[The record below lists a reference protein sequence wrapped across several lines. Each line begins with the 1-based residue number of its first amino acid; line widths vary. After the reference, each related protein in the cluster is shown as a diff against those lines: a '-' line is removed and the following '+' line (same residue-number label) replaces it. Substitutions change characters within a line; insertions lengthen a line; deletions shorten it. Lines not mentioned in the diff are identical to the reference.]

1 MYTVIEVGD
10 EMKKKHDLKSKDNLI
25 FFPGMVER
33 LIQDG
38 LTFAEENNHAR
49 AVQCFDEA
57 SKYVELDDMFLSIY
71 IFSLLETRRYE
82 DAREICEDLMDKNSP
97 MYEQIVDLY
106 LTVLLDLKE
115 FSDLDRVLNRLLM
128 DKRFSKERKQNFM
141 QLKEL
146 SEKLATEQASKVSN
160 DVPLAIDKYTLEVFL
175 GLRVEEQEQLLQD
188 SFYHHSMELIEPIIR
203 IAESNKVYPAIQSL
217 ALLALGAIGVE
228 EKVTMEKFGFRQPV
242 NPLAPPIPNAM
253 SRLDSIT
260 SHILSLLDK
269 DPTKFEMTIGM
280 LNNHAYALFPFD
292 WSGYTDEEVAKGYV
306 GFVEQLF
313 GEGHLEPNELHDLIV
328 LLESSAPFS
337 DNV

>member
-1 MYTVIEVGD
+1 
-10 EMKKKHDLKSKDNLI
+10 MKKKHGLKSKDNLI
-25 FFPGMVER
+25 FFPGMVDK

-38 LTFAEENNHAR
+38 LTFAEENNHAK

-82 DAREICEDLMDKNSP
+82 DAREICESLMDKNSP

-106 LTVLLDLKE
+106 LTILLDLKE
-115 FSDLDRVLNRLLM
+115 FNDLDKVLNRLLL

-146 SEKLATEQASKVSN
+146 SEKLATEQAIKVTD
-160 DVPLAIDKYTLEVFL
+160 DVPLQIDKYSLEVFI

-188 SFYHHSMELIEPIIR
+188 SFYHHTRDLIAPIVQ
-203 IAESNKVYPAIQSL
+203 IAQSDRVYPAIQSL

-228 EKVTMEKFGFRQPV
+228 EEVTIEKFGFRQAV
-242 NPLAPPIPNAM
+242 NPLAPPIPNSM

-260 SHILSLLDK
+260 SHILSLLEK

-292 WSGYTDEEVAKGYV
+292 WSGYSDEEVAKGYV
-306 GFVEQLF
+306 QFIEQLF
-313 GEGHLEPNELHDLIV
+313 GEGLLQPNELNDLIV
-328 LLESSAPFS
+328 LLESSAPLG